1 MLDYSR
7 RHHLSFS
14 VPNGFESKFDGK
26 DEFDFADLTDAQLA
40 DERSLA
46 VFRRIATI
54 GVIAHFRRTT
64 DAMIK
69 VDNPV
74 SLHWK
79 RMLVIWSADD
89 FEEKYE
95 RYQHRGTW
103 KTIWTFITEAMNE
116 CLPEGCE
123 RRMSLEWWWS
133 QDKNEVRICLRAPL
147 ALMLNPGT
155 IALLKN
161 LPSPTVIPVSPRR

>member
-1 MLDYSR
+1 M
-7 RHHLSFS
+7 FS

-79 RMLVIWSADD
+79 RMLVIWSTDD

-133 QDKNEVRICLRAPL
+133 QDKN
-147 ALMLNPGT
+147 
-155 IALLKN
+155 
-161 LPSPTVIPVSPRR
+161 